1 MYSDYM
7 AERLGPA
14 RDPAAPVEKV
24 HRDGAATL
32 QARLEEVL
40 FEMLRA
46 LHARTK
52 QKAVC
57 LAGGVAFNCVA
68 NGKIFD
74 QTPFEQ
80 DFRAARRGRCGA
92 RDRRRLFRASSDSRP
107 AALFRH
113 GKCLLG
119 AGLLARADARGG
131 RRQPLARRGHGDFRA
146 SRRSDRQG
154 SGEGNRRRK
163 NSRLVSRPGR
173 VGTARAGKS
182 QHRRRSAPAGHEG
195 NSERQD
201 QAPGNVPAVRA
212 VDPRGIHGRIFREIL
227 SVSRS

>member
-1 MYSDYM
+1 MTWSDAGKTPEIGAMFSDYM

-74 QTPFEQ
+74 ETPFEQ
-80 DFRAARRGRCGA
+80 IFVQPAAGDAGLAIGA
-92 RDRRRLFRASSDSRP
+92 AYYRASSDSGP
-107 AALFRH
+107 ASLVCHEGRV
-113 GKCLLG
+113 LG
-119 AGLLARADARGG
+119 TRLHERTDSCGGIRQPPAG
-131 RRQPLARRGHGDFRA
+131 RRHGDFR
-146 SRRSDRQG
+146 
-154 SGEGNRRRK
+154 
-163 NSRLVSRPGR
+163 
-173 VGTARAGKS
+173 TA
-182 QHRRRSAPAGHEG
+182 
-195 NSERQD
+195 
-201 QAPGNVPAVRA
+201 
-212 VDPRGIHGRIFREIL
+212 
-227 SVSRS
+227 